1 MSLRPTIDHPLAR
14 VWAAPS
20 GPWDQPPL
28 DEVLGPAE
36 GVAAVAG
43 GLHGLGVGRG
53 DVVAWQRLNGHDVVE
68 LYRACWRLGAV
79 AAPIHHQAG
88 DAEVA
93 RLLARVDP
101 TVFFAEGDEL
111 PDGPPAAAA
120 GQASD
125 VACVLWTAGSSG
137 EPKGVLHTQR
147 ALSYK
152 ARTMVDVHG
161 LHTGDA
167 VLMPAP
173 LAHVSGLLNGVLV
186 PQAAGMRSVF
196 MARWDP
202 EHALDLIEAEQITF
216 MVGPP
221 TFFIGLMSAPGF
233 SPERVA
239 TLRLI
244 SSGGAGV
251 TPAFV
256 DEATDKLG
264 AVVKRA
270 YGSTEAPTVA
280 TAWAG
285 DPPERARDTDGRA
298 TGAVE
303 LRLGDDDELLV
314 RGPELFVGYDDPV
327 ATAAAV
333 DDDGWFRT
341 GDRAALSDDWLTITG
356 RLKDVII
363 RGGENVSISAVEAI
377 LEAHPA
383 IRHAVVVGEPDDRL
397 GERVVAVVEATEPF
411 DLAECRRWFAEQGAT
426 KFTWPERVEVVDV
439 IPTLSAGKADR
450 EAVRTLVA
458 RPGST

>member
-1 MSLRPTIDHPLAR
+1 MSLRPTFAHPQAEA
-14 VWAAPS
+14 WAEPG
-20 GPWDQPPL
+20 GPWDLPPL
-28 DEVLGPAE
+28 DDVLGPSE
-36 GVAAVAG
+36 GVAATAG
-43 GLHGLGVGRG
+43 GLHALGVGRG
-53 DVVAWQRLNGHDVVE
+53 DVVAWQRANGADVVA

-79 AAPIHHQAG
+79 GAPIHHQAG
-88 DAEVA
+88 DREAA

-101 TVFFAEGDEL
+101 TVFFAADDPL
-111 PDGPPAAAA
+111 PDGPPAAAT
-120 GQASD
+120 GQAAD

-147 ALSYK
+147 TLGYK
-152 ARTMVDVHG
+152 ANVMVDVHG
-161 LHTGDA
+161 VTADDV

-173 LAHVSGLLNGVLV
+173 LAHISGLLNGLLV

-196 MARWDP
+196 MAKWDP
-202 EHALDLIEAEQITF
+202 EAALDLIESEQVTF

-221 TFFIGLMSAPGF
+221 TFFIGLMGAPGF

-239 TLRLI
+239 SLRLI

-256 DEATDKLG
+256 DEATERLG

-280 TAWAG
+280 TARVG
-285 DPPERARDTDGRA
+285 DPPERGRDNDGRA

-303 LRLGDDDELLV
+303 LRLGENDELLV
-314 RGPELFVGYDDPV
+314 SGPELCVGYDDPT
-327 ATAAAV
+327 ATGTAFT
-333 DDDGWFRT
+333 DGWFHT
-341 GDRAALSDDWLTITG
+341 GDRATIDNGWITITG

-363 RGGENVSISAVEAI
+363 RGGENVSVAAVEAT

-383 IRHAVVVGEPDDRL
+383 VRHAVAVGEPDDRL
-397 GERVVAVVEATEPF
+397 GERVAAAVEAEDTF

-426 KFTWPERVEVVDV
+426 KFTWPERVVVVDR
-439 IPTLSAGKADR
+439 IPTLPAGKPDR
-450 EAVRTLVA
+450 EAVRRLLND
-458 RPGST
+458 